1 MKYPILVPAVVL
13 FVLPV
18 TAGFAQDKANNEFIQ
33 EAEAGGPPRIA
44 SAAAIARLEPGGKV
58 VPVREGSNGFTCTI
72 MPDGSN
78 APFCGDEGGF
88 AWLVAAMSKQ
98 PKPPTTSPGIAYMA
112 KGGAHFETAKGEIV
126 MERSADTKDVR
137 EPPHWMLLWPLDPAA
152 TGIPTHPNAGGS
164 YIMFPGTPYAHLMVY
179 QDPKML
185 KQ

>member
-1 MKYPILVPAVVL
+1 MKYPILVPAAVL

-98 PKPPTTSPGIAYMA
+98 PEAAHDLAGHRLHGEGGRAFRDGKGRDRDGAECGHEGRPGAA
-112 KGGAHFETAKGEIV
+112 ALDAALAA
-126 MERSADTKDVR
+126 RSRRDRDPNAART
-137 EPPHWMLLWPLDPAA
+137 PAA
-152 TGIPTHPNAGGS
+152 ATSCSRERRTRISWSTR
-164 YIMFPGTPYAHLMVY
+164 TPRC
-179 QDPKML
+179 
-185 KQ
+185 